1 MSRPHRLGALVAAL
15 LVLTAL
21 SSGPAQAAEIED
33 YAPYQPQTT
42 CSPKAKPGTKVLLRY
57 VVHHFGGSAGGI
69 SRPCSD
75 ASTSEHQE
83 GRALDW
89 TLDAEKKADRAR
101 AQAFLDFIIAADA
114 AGDEDARARTMGIMY
129 VIWDDQIYSSW
140 RRFEPADYLSSSCKK
155 VTKCSKTLLR
165 PPSRSSSAKTLRH
178 RDHLHVSLTRQ
189 AGKGLTSWYA
199 TRLD

>member
-1 MSRPHRLGALVAAL
+1 MSRFSRLGALVAVL

-21 SSGPAQAAEIED
+21 PSGPAQAAEIED
-33 YAPYQPQTT
+33 YAPYQPQTK

-57 VVHHFGGSAGGI
+57 VVHHFGGAAGGI

-101 AQAFLDFIIAADA
+101 AQAFLDFIFATDA
-114 AGDEDARARTMGIMY
+114 AGDQDARARTMGIMY
-129 VIWDDQIYSSW
+129 VIWDDHIYSSW
-140 RRFEPADYLSSSCKK
+140 RQFEPADYLSSSCKK
-155 VTKCSKTLLR
+155 VTKCS
-165 PPSRSSSAKTLRH
+165 KTLRH